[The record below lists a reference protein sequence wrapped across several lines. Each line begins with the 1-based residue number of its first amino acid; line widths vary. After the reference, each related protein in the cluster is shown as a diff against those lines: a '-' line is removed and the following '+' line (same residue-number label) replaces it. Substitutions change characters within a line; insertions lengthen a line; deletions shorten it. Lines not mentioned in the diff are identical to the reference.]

1 MRNFVGAARRWSSII
16 GAMFLALALAACST
30 NRLAYNH
37 APTLVYYWLDAYFD
51 FDGPQSLAFRD
62 SLQKL
67 QAWHRAQE
75 LPQLA
80 ELLKNLQP
88 VATQDISAE
97 QACTLWD
104 FVQQRMQ
111 APLTQLTP
119 ALAQLAAGLK
129 PAQMEHIAA
138 EFKKRNQQWRAEW
151 LELTPGE
158 RVARRS
164 QQIVERSEQF
174 YGRLDEAQRALVRS
188 QVLASGYDPDIL
200 HKEML
205 RRQQDS
211 LQTLARLRSGGME
224 AGAAQAALQAL
235 FARAAQSP
243 DPQTQQLNEG
253 VTRGACAA
261 VAAVHNSSSAAQ
273 RTRLVKT
280 LQGYEADARALM
292 QTP

>member
-1 MRNFVGAARRWSSII
+1 MRNSVGAARRWSSII

-30 NRLAYNH
+30 NRLAYNQ

-51 FDGPQSLAFRD
+51 FDGPQSLAFKD
-62 SLQKL
+62 SLQNL
-67 QAWHRAQE
+67 QTWHRKQE
-75 LPQLA
+75 LPQWA

-88 VATQDISAE
+88 VAIQDISAE
-97 QACTLWD
+97 QACTLWE
-104 FVQQRMQ
+104 FVQQRLQ

-119 ALAQLAAGLK
+119 ALAQLAASLK
-129 PAQMEHIAA
+129 PAQMEHIAV

-151 LELTPGE
+151 LELTPAE

-174 YGRLDEAQRALVRS
+174 YGRLDPGQRELIRA
-188 QVLASGYDPDIL
+188 QVLASGYEPELL

-211 LQTLARLRSGGME
+211 LQTLTRLRGGL
-224 AGAAQAALQAL
+224 AGETAQAEVQAL

-243 DPQTQQLNEG
+243 EPVTRQHNEG
-253 VTRGACAA
+253 MTRAGCAP

-273 RTRLVKT
+273 RARLVKT

-292 QTP
+292 PTP

>member
-1 MRNFVGAARRWSSII
+1 MRKTVRALGRWSSII

-30 NRLAYNH
+30 NRLAFNH
-37 APTLVYYWLDAYFD
+37 APTLVYYWLDSYFD
-51 FDGPQSLAFRD
+51 FDGPQSLAFKD
-62 SLQKL
+62 NLVKL
-67 QAWHRAQE
+67 QAWHRQQE

-104 FVQQRMQ
+104 YLQQRLQ
-111 APLTQLTP
+111 APVTQLTP
-119 ALAQLAAGLK
+119 ALAQLAASLK
-129 PAQMEHIAA
+129 PEQMEHIAT
-138 EFKKRNQQWRAEW
+138 EFKKRNQKWRAEW
-151 LELTPGE
+151 LELTPTE
-158 RVARRS
+158 RVARRA

-174 YGRLDEAQRALVRS
+174 YGRLEDGQRELIRS
-188 QVLASGYDPDIL
+188 QVLASGYDPEMA

-205 RRQQDS
+205 RRQLDS
-211 LQTLARLRSGGME
+211 LQTLARLHDPAM
-224 AGAAQAALQAL
+224 AADAAQAELRAL

-243 DPQTQQLNEG
+243 DPQSRQYSEG
-253 VTRGACAA
+253 VTRSGCAA
-261 VAAVHNSSSAAQ
+261 VAAVHNGSSAAQ
-273 RTRLVKT
+273 RARLVKT